1 MTMPTLSKDGEKQ
14 RVTFYAHRSTY
25 KSLKQLALDNDCTV
39 SELLNQAIVD
49 CLNKNNKEK
58 E

>member
-1 MTMPTLSKDGEKQ
+1 MTMPTLSKDGEKV
-14 RVTFYAHRSTY
+14 RVTFFAHRESY
-25 KSLKQLALDNDCTV
+25 RSLKQLAIEKDCTV

-49 CLNKNNKEK
+49 CLDKKKEK